1 MELHIVKMEWQQ
13 PKKLGFQE
21 PKMQILPSIIK
32 NIVFVFVGVL
42 LFACTEQK
50 ETQKTEIDHPKDAT
64 ENVWRQD
71 KVTIAGN
78 ALGTSF
84 TIKTSE
90 DSLLTNAHEIDS
102 IFSHFN
108 SELSTYIPS
117 SLISRFNDSDTVLDL
132 NKTDYFKECFELSH
146 QIYRITDGAFDPT
159 VYPLVS
165 LWGFFKSID
174 IIPSDNEIDS
184 VLAFVGMKEN
194 TLYTYEYGILKKI
207 DPRLKLVFN
216 AIAKGQ
222 SVDVLANFLESKGHQ
237 NYYIEVGGEIRVK
250 GMNSQNEAWK
260 IGIDE
265 PVESNTGLGGDEERV
280 LENIIKITD
289 KGIATSG
296 NYRDYYELNG
306 VKYSHTIN
314 PVTGK
319 PIRREILSATVVAP
333 TTAMADGFATAFMV
347 MGVENTLALIQNHPE
362 MEIEAYLLYQNGD
375 KIARAYS
382 PGMKKY
388 LVEE

>member
-1 MELHIVKMEWQQ
+1 
-13 PKKLGFQE
+13 
-21 PKMQILPSIIK
+21 MQILPSIIK